1 MHNVDAIQHGVPH
14 GPDTSPYRIP
24 VTAQIIIAFSGLKV
38 LGLVLLATPLV
49 PGHQS
54 EVPALIGALAWAG
67 CAAVLLAAH
76 DRSVRTA
83 NIGIVVLL
91 VASVFAAPAVRRAV
105 EHVPPL
111 LPLTD
116 ICFDTFIPWFLGRFL
131 LEFPQP
137 RTGRA
142 ARWLGIAT
150 RIALVYG
157 AILFVVTLFRTV
169 GADIPKPW
177 PPALFERNVDNRVY
191 WGPFLTFCMALVA
204 AGFIGHRGWLADDRR
219 RGRRLLIATI
229 LCLAPYAIQS
239 VGTLVAEW
247 RHTGSPNALRGLPL
261 ALLTFSNYFMPLLIV
276 RAVLTGRHVRVRLV
290 LRRLLRSTLAS
301 PFLLSLAAVPPVVVA
316 IRMWI
321 LRDGPVTDA
330 LPPTAVAWL
339 LVAAAAGMA
348 RHWQRPLL
356 RATDARFFR
365 DHYDPA
371 DALAEISP
379 RLRLAAS
386 LDEFVAVLTSGIDRV
401 LRPWRVTVLVRNES
415 GSHFVSMFAAAD
427 PLPAASVL
435 AELASQHRVP
445 LDTSV
450 AGPKSPLR
458 WLPLAERL
466 WLVDSSAHVLVPLSA
481 TDRTL
486 LGVVAISERRSRR
499 PLDDGDRRWLADLAD
514 VAARTLETR
523 TAVRDDDTANHW
535 HIGPIDQHARAR
547 ECPDCGAVSGADQR
561 LCPECDSPLDASD
574 LPLVLF
580 GKFQF
585 QRRVGRGGQGVVY
598 RARDLSLDRP
608 VAIKALPGTSPEHA
622 ERLRHEARVMAAVT
636 HRHLAV
642 VYGMESWRGQPLLLC
657 EFMEQGTLADR
668 LDRAPLPAND
678 ALMLGIMLADAL
690 GVLHARNLLHRDIKP
705 SNIGYDAAG
714 VPKLLDFGLVHL
726 LSHDTAAIPFAG
738 TPLYMSPEALAGAA
752 PSHAFDV
759 WSLHVLLYEAIAG
772 RHPFR
777 RKTAE
782 GTMRAVAKDTPLPLT
797 VAGGLSPERTARLA
811 QYFSNALSKDPARRP
826 RSTAEAA
833 TALRELMD

>member
-1 MHNVDAIQHGVPH
+1 MHNVDAIHHGVPH

-24 VTAQIIIAFSGLKV
+24 LMSQVIIAVSGLKV
-38 LGLVLLATPLV
+38 LALFLLTTPLLTV
-49 PGHQS
+49 GQPP
-54 EVPALIGALAWAG
+54 EIPALIGALMWAG

-76 DRSVRTA
+76 DRSLRSA

-91 VASVFAAPAVRRAV
+91 VASVFAAPAVRRSFGL
-105 EHVPPL
+105 VPTL

-142 ARWLGIAT
+142 ARWLGWAT
-150 RIALVYG
+150 RIAFVYG
-157 AILFVVTLFRTV
+157 AILFVVTLVRTV
-169 GADIPKPW
+169 GADVPKPW
-177 PPALFERNVDNRVY
+177 PESLFDRNLANRVY
-191 WGPFLTFCMALVA
+191 WAPFLSFCLALLA
-204 AGFIGHRGWLADDRR
+204 TGFIGHRGWLPEDRR
-219 RGRRLLIATI
+219 RGRRLLIATL
-229 LCLAPYAIQS
+229 LCLAPWAIQS
-239 VGTLVAEW
+239 AGMLVAAM
-247 RHTGSPNALRGLPL
+247 RHSELNVLRGLPL
-261 ALLTFSNYFMPLLIV
+261 AMLTIGTFLVPLLIV
-276 RAVLTGRHVRVRLV
+276 RAVLSDRHVRVRLV

-301 PFLLSLAAVPPVVVA
+301 PLLLSLAVVPPVVVA
-316 IRMWI
+316 IRVWV
-321 LRDGPVTDA
+321 LRDGPVTGA
-330 LPPTAVAWL
+330 LPPTALAWL
-339 LVAAAAGMA
+339 LVAAVAWMG
-348 RHWQRPLL
+348 RRWQRPLL

-365 DHYDPA
+365 DHYDMD

-401 LRPWRVTVLVRNES
+401 LRPWRVTVLVRSES

-427 PLPAASVL
+427 PLPTDSVL
-435 AELASQHRVP
+435 ADIASRHRAP

-450 AGPKSPLR
+450 AGPQSPLR

-466 WLVDSSAHVLVPLSA
+466 WLVDSSAHLLVPLAA
-481 TDRTL
+481 TDGTL
-486 LGVVAISERRSRR
+486 LGVIAISERRSRR
-499 PLDDGDRRWLADLAD
+499 PLDDGDRRWLSDLAD
-514 VAARTLETR
+514 VAARTIESR
-523 TAVRDDDTANHW
+523 TAARDDAALSHW
-535 HIGPIDQHARAR
+535 RIGPIDQHARAR
-547 ECPDCGAVSGADQR
+547 ECPGCGAVSSADER
-561 LCPECDSPLDASD
+561 LCPDCDRPLEASE

-598 RARDLSLDRP
+598 RARDLSLDRA

-668 LDRAPLPAND
+668 LDRAPLPAAD
-678 ALMLGIMLADAL
+678 ALTLGVMLAEAL
-690 GVLHARNLLHRDIKP
+690 GVLHERHLLHRDIKP

-726 LSHDTAAIPFAG
+726 LSQDTASMPFAG

-772 RHPFR
+772 SHPFR

-782 GTMRAVAKDTPLPLT
+782 GTMRAVARDTPLPLT
-797 VAGGLSPERTARLA
+797 VAGGLTPDRTARLA
-811 QYFSNALSKDPARRP
+811 RYFSDALSKDPARRP
-826 RSTAEAA
+826 QSTTEAA
-833 TALRELMD
+833 AAFRELMH